1 VSELNTFGGQ
11 VKNQYQPDQ
20 NDHSSEKK
28 ETMTREEFLLEMDEL
43 LGLRPGALRRDEKLE
58 ELDNWDSTSLIGLIA
73 LADSATNTE
82 ITPDQVIGCTT
93 IADLLRLAKVDG
105 SAE

>member
-1 VSELNTFGGQ
+1 VSELYTFGGQ

-43 LGLRPGALRRDEKLE
+43 LGLRPGALRGDEKLE

>member
-1 VSELNTFGGQ
+1 MFGGQ

-43 LGLRPGALRRDEKLE
+43 LGLRPGALRGDEKLE

>member
-1 VSELNTFGGQ
+1 MFGGQ

-43 LGLRPGALRRDEKLE
+43 LGLRPGALRGDEKLE

-93 IADLLRLAKVDG
+93 IADLLRL
-105 SAE
+105 S